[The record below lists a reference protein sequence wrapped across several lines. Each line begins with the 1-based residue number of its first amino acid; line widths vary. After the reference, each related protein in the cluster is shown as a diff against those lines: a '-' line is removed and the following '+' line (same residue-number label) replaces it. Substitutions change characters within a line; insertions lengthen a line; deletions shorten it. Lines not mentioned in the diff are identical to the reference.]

1 ASVQKREHSDTAHL
15 DTGPGSVKE
24 VNKDILFVIAE
35 AVWELNREVRAELNR
50 LQPKKKGEENSME
63 NGSKTKTSTA
73 EAAVCKGCHKSER
86 QKTAPVDPAI
96 AQLEQEIL
104 ERVLGRHGLSKEDW
118 GAWKTLQ
125 QKRHKEAHPKIGNV
139 VDIAEMWKK
148 WKSERWIVDYDR
160 RRNSNREALTKLKK
174 DLVQEKKVWV
184 NLGDLFVKLPKEN
197 VETMIKK
204 DQVTLDAEISD
215 IRETM
220 KEKVVELEKLEGGD
234 GSKARAFQ
242 LKGMNK

>member
-1 ASVQKREHSDTAHL
+1 MELLSNFQKREL
-15 DTGPGSVKE
+15 V
-24 VNKDILFVIAE
+24 AE
-35 AVWELNREVRAELNR
+35 
-50 LQPKKKGEENSME
+50 
-63 NGSKTKTSTA
+63 
-73 EAAVCKGCHKSER
+73 
-86 QKTAPVDPAI
+86 
-96 AQLEQEIL
+96 EIL
-104 ERVLGRHGLSKEDW
+104 TNKE
-118 GAWKTLQ
+118 L
-125 QKRHKEAHPKIGNV
+125 
-139 VDIAEMWKK
+139 
-148 WKSERWIVDYDR
+148 IVDYDR